1 MVVLRVQGP
10 SPNVEQ
16 TDKIIMSLYKFI
28 SKTHCLPSE
37 DLGKN
42 MQKMW
47 MLVVVTILLKRLC
60 SGFRVHV
67 QI

>member
-1 MVVLRVQGP
+1 M
-10 SPNVEQ
+10 
-16 TDKIIMSLYKFI
+16 
-28 SKTHCLPSE
+28 SKTHCLSSE

-42 MQKMW
+42 MQKIW